1 MKKGLLYVSLV
12 LLIGLTGCEG
22 TANNNI
28 VADIFIGNEWEMLL
42 VSIILIVPSIFGI
55 ITEKGTRFYVAFFRR
70 RRRFWQ
76 NNEITAFDLVMAKFS
91 AYITLGL
98 GVFMFV
104 FSLYYSFS
112 Y

>member
-1 MKKGLLYVSLV
+1 MKNGLFFASMV

-28 VADIFIGNEWEMLL
+28 VAEIFIGNEWGMVLL
-42 VSIILIVPSIFGI
+42 SIILILPSIFAI
-55 ITEKGTRFYVAFFRR
+55 LTEKGTRFYVAFFRR

-76 NNEITAFDLVMAKFS
+76 NNEITEFDLVMAKFS
-91 AYITLGL
+91 AYITLVL
-98 GVFMFV
+98 GVFIFA
-104 FSLYYSFS
+104 FSLYYLFS